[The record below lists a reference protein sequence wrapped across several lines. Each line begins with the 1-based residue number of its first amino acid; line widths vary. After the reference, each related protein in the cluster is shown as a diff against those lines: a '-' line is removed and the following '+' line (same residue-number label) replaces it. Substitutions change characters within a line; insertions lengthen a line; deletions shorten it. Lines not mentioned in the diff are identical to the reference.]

1 MKKLALVLCTVMA
14 ICCAGSAFAATSD
27 GTLQEGSTIR
37 NSNTVL
43 QGSVEN
49 KAAMPCFRAGD
60 TLNFKVTNLSAG
72 TQLTVI
78 SYKVSGDI
86 KNETVQY
93 IDQRTITDT
102 TDTIKYVIR
111 NIEQGI
117 YKVAVKDSN
126 NTVYDL
132 YYKVGTPKVELV
144 NGTDE
149 TANETTNYYVKRSED
164 NGETYLVGFMGKVN
178 MGSTDVS
185 LTDAGV
191 KKLGFKFTA
200 NGVEQFGNLTEA
212 DIEKIDADV
221 KAKIS
226 DYEVNGAYS
235 VYFIQTIYGVPSN
248 EISNITAVPT
258 LDGAVTATE
267 TE

>member
-14 ICCAGSAFAATSD
+14 ICCAGSAFAATIDTSVTNSRN
-27 GTLQEGSTIR
+27 GKTTLQTE
-37 NSNTVL
+37 NSETT
-43 QGSVEN
+43 

-60 TLNFKVTNLSAG
+60 TLNFSVSGLSG
-72 TQLTVI
+72 SQLTII
-78 SYKVSGDI
+78 SYKVDKDI
-86 KNETVQY
+86 ANETVQY
-93 IDQRTITDT
+93 IDQRTISGT
-102 TDTIKYVIR
+102 TDTIKYVVR
-111 NIEQGI
+111 NIDQGI
-117 YKVAVKDSN
+117 YRVAVKDSN
-126 NTVYDL
+126 SSVYNL

-200 NGVEQFGNLTEA
+200 NGAEQFGNLTEA